1 MPVEELDKLYLSI
14 GELAKKFNVTVSLI
28 RFWEKEF
35 KQFKP
40 EKTIKGT
47 RKYSKKNIETFSVL
61 YRLIKT
67 EGHTIEGAKE
77 KLNSKVNNVILILV
91 QRMKE
96 NLTLSSRA
104 RKLRLPSN

>member
-1 MPVEELDKLYLSI
+1 MPVEELDKIYLSI
-14 GELAKKFNVTVSLI
+14 GELANKFNVTVSLI

-47 RKYSKKNIETFSVL
+47 RKYSKKNIEIFSIL
-61 YRLIKT
+61 YRLIKI

-77 KLNSKVNNVILILV
+77 KINSKPIIHNNQEAIEKLS
-91 QRMKE
+91 
-96 NLTLSSRA
+96 NLKSFLT
-104 RKLRLPSN
+104 KLRDSI